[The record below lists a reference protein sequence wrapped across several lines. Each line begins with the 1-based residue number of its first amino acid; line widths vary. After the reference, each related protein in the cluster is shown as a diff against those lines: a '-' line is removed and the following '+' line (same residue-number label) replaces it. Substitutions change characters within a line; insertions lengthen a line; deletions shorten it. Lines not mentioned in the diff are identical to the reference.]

1 MHNTGALDHIV
12 RYLGWRRANLYI
24 FNAVQRKHEHGAI
37 RLHHQVLVLK
47 HLLDP
52 TGNHLIVTH
61 LFRKIKR
68 KFGSVRK
75 LYCQCTLLCHR
86 VLPVYSSYLTNSS
99 IPHYR
104 HQPRAVCAWTLPT
117 LTYRVEKQ
125 VGSTSEGTGKADTPI
140 FDFGR

>member
-1 MHNTGALDHIV
+1 MLFNGNMSTVPSASTN
-12 RYLGWRRANLYI
+12 RYWFLSTCSIRA
-24 FNAVQRKHEHGAI
+24 
-37 RLHHQVLVLK
+37 
-47 HLLDP
+47 
-52 TGNHLIVTH
+52 GNHLIVTH
-61 LFRKIKR
+61 LLRKIKR
-68 KFGSVRK
+68 KFGSIRK
-75 LYCQCTLLCHR
+75 MYCQCTFLCHR

-104 HQPRAVCAWTLPT
+104 HQPRAVCARALPT